1 MAPAVALR
9 PPTTVPTRGS
19 PPPSAPRCLRPTAPR
34 PAVPPP
40 ARRSGP
46 PTSTWPSPTA
56 PAPPAPRR
64 ARPPPGSPA
73 LVARLSAPSTAS
85 CAAARTAAG
94 PAVSGASAPRPACA
108 TPPPGADRPARMPR
122 RACRCARP
130 AGTAGGRRRAPGRGS
145 GRTERAGA
153 GVCHHAQMPLVA
165 LLIFTLAETGVPA
178 PVQVTY
184 ATSPAPLR
192 GFLYRPA
199 GPGPFPALV
208 FNHGSERD
216 ASDLRGQAVFYVPR
230 GFVVFVPHRRGHGL
244 SGGEYYDDVWKRSGR
259 QPAKLVELLD
269 AQVDDVAAAVAWVG
283 RLAYVDRTR
292 VVLAGCS
299 FGGI

>member
-1 MAPAVALR
+1 
-9 PPTTVPTRGS
+9 
-19 PPPSAPRCLRPTAPR
+19 
-34 PAVPPP
+34 
-40 ARRSGP
+40 
-46 PTSTWPSPTA
+46 
-56 PAPPAPRR
+56 
-64 ARPPPGSPA
+64 
-73 LVARLSAPSTAS
+73 
-85 CAAARTAAG
+85 
-94 PAVSGASAPRPACA
+94 
-108 TPPPGADRPARMPR
+108 
-122 RACRCARP
+122 
-130 AGTAGGRRRAPGRGS
+130 
-145 GRTERAGA
+145 
-153 GVCHHAQMPLVA
+153 MPLVA

-299 FGGI
+299 FGGIETLLAAERGLGLRAALDFAGGAILWARTPPLQERMKRAARLVLPQGLRVLALQRARCPRDRALPDRLPLEPAAPLAKAQHALAHLLRQRVRPGRAAPAVETPKARPPRGGSAPSV